1 LSKCK
6 RSART
11 RHVGDQTEA
20 LIDGGIHRSSEIVKA
35 MALGGKA
42 VGIGRAY
49 VKGLPAAGGPVV
61 MRMVELRRARMIDS
75 LRFLGVDTPP
85 RSTPRSS
92 RSPALVRSLPRPAH
106 RSTLMSAGRPMS
118 PGLAESPFQLGYVT
132 NDLNETIPQTQDT
145 HRVGAFVIMPAEADT
160 PGFVAF
166 LYADTRTELGH
177 YLEYV

>member
-1 LSKCK
+1 MSKCK

-11 RHVGDQTEA
+11 RHVGDQTDA

-35 MALGGKA
+35 MALGAKA

-49 VKGLPAAGGPVV
+49 VKGLPAAGEPVV
-61 MRMVELRRARMIDS
+61 MRMVDLLRDRMIDS

-106 RSTLMSAGRPMS
+106 RSTLMSAGPPMS
-118 PGLAESPFQLGYVT
+118 PGLAESPFQLGCVT
-132 NDLNETIPQTQDT
+132 NDLNET
-145 HRVGAFVIMPAEADT
+145 T
-160 PGFVAF
+160 PRR
-166 LYADTRTELGH
+166 RTPTGWARS
-177 YLEYV
+177 